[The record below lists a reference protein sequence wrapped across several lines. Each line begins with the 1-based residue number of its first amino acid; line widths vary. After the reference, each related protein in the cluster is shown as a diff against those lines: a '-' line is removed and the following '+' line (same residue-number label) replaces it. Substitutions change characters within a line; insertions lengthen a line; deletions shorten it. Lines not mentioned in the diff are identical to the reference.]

1 MSNQKVSE
9 RYAKSL
15 YSLAKE
21 KGTVAEVLEDIKT
34 YQKTI
39 SENRNLETV
48 INSPIIQ
55 TSKKQ
60 AILNQLFAP
69 RFQPITTMFFKLI
82 LDKGRDF
89 ELGGIAKAFIAE
101 DKIQKGIKDC
111 LIVSAVAL
119 TPELKQSL
127 VKKGEEIA
135 GGKVDVV
142 EKIDPSIIGGYILQ
156 VNDLQL
162 DESVKTKLAKIGSQL
177 IDHSYIPKID
187 LI

>member
-1 MSNQKVSE
+1 MSNHKVSE

-21 KGTVAEVLEDIKT
+21 KGNVAEVLEDIKT

-39 SENRNLETV
+39 ADNHNLATV
-48 INSPIIQ
+48 INSPIIN

-69 RFQPITTMFFKLI
+69 RFQPITSMFFKLI
-82 LDKGRDF
+82 LEKGRDF
-89 ELGGIAKAFIAE
+89 ELGGIAKSFIEE
-101 DKIQKGIKDC
+101 DKKQKGIKDC
-111 LIVSAVAL
+111 LIATAAPL
-119 TPELKQSL
+119 TTELLASL
-127 VKKGEEIA
+127 TQKGEQMA
-135 GGKVDVV
+135 GGKIEVSV
-142 EKIDPSIIGGYILQ
+142 KIDPSLIGGYILT
-156 VNDLQL
+156 VGDLQY
-162 DESVKTKLAKIGSQL
+162 DESVKTKLSKIGSQL